1 MNGIPSYQAEQ
12 LPLKLM
18 VVFLFVISAIV
29 ISAFFYVI
37 TIQKTKEY
45 GILKA
50 IGTKSSRM
58 ISMILTEVLT
68 IVIISTLIAIG
79 LTYVLGELLPV
90 TMPFFVNNKLVL
102 LLSTSFILV
111 SLVRSGL
118 STIKVVTRQPISEI
132 GRE

>member
-1 MNGIPSYQAEQ
+1 MVGSENLSNLDEAKTITKKELMNRIPSYQAEQ

-50 IGTKSSRM
+50 IGTKSLRM
-58 ISMILTEVLT
+58 ISMIMNEVLT
-68 IVIISTLIAIG
+68 NLIIYTLIVI
-79 LTYVLGELLPV
+79 VLHYY
-90 TMPFFVNNKLVL
+90 
-102 LLSTSFILV
+102 ILD
-111 SLVRSGL
+111 L
-118 STIKVVTRQPISEI
+118 
-132 GRE
+132 